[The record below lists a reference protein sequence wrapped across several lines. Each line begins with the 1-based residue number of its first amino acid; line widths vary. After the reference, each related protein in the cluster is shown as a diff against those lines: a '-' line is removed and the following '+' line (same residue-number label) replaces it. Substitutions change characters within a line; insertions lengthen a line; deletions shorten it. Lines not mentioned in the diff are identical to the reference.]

1 MRIIHRRNIDLAL
14 MHEIIIRDHDPRERP
29 QEHSI
34 SVHKSE
40 ESLNAK
46 GEVSSVEPTRD
57 WWVTEGTSP
66 SKDLPWTKC
75 PSAQKRTNDL
85 PSPDVDVPG

>member
-1 MRIIHRRNIDLAL
+1 MRIIHRRNIDSTS

-34 SVHKSE
+34 SAHKSE
-40 ESLNAK
+40 EPLDAKCKVMVKPTQYWRAAHESL
-46 GEVSSVEPTRD
+46 
-57 WWVTEGTSP
+57 P
-66 SKDLPWTKC
+66 SKDFPRTKS
-75 PSAQKRTNDL
+75 PPAQNRTNDL